1 MANEK
6 RMEILI
12 DDKVA
17 EGNYVNSGNIMYN
30 QAEFIIDFTRMV
42 PPPGKARVLSR
53 VIMTPMQAKNFL
65 SAVEKNIENYEKQFG
80 AIPSAKNQ
88 EKKVGFNQ

>member
-6 RMEILI
+6 RMEIMI

-17 EGNYVNSGNIMYN
+17 EGIYVNSGNIMYN
-30 QAEFIIDFTRMV
+30 QAEFIIDFTRIV

-65 SAVEKNIENYEKQFG
+65 NAVQKNIENYEKQFG
-80 AIPSAKNQ
+80 AIPTGSSQ
-88 EKKVGFNQ
+88 GKKVGFNQ

>member
-1 MANEK
+1 MGTEK

-17 EGNYVNSGNIMYN
+17 EGLYVNSGNIMYN

-42 PPPGKARVLSR
+42 PPPGKGRVLSR
-53 VIMTPMQAKNFL
+53 IIMNPLQAKNL
-65 SAVEKNIENYEKQFG
+65 LAAMQKNIDNYEKQFG
-80 AIPSAKNQ
+80 AIPTATGE